1 MTLEAVGPI
10 LTLAL
15 AFGLIRVFEGD
26 RWVIPVL
33 IAALSSHLLALSARR
48 IGWGVP
54 VSALVGGVGLILVIT
69 WTHYRDTTFWGLP
82 ARSTWSALIND
93 QDQAWAALG
102 NLSPPVEPLNGF
114 IVSAM
119 AAVWALAFFNDWAAM
134 RTRTLLES
142 LLLPIAV
149 TGLVGLIG
157 DERHRMLTI
166 GVFIA
171 ALLLF
176 VWIHRVVARTT
187 GAAWLGGESRAPD
200 GRRAMLLA
208 GALPAAI
215 ALAAA
220 VLVGPVLGDH
230 DDPLLD
236 LTGIADRDDSG
247 TERFVISPLVD
258 IRGRLVN
265 QAETVM
271 FRVRADQR
279 SYWRLTSLDRF
290 DGQVWTSRADYAES
304 PSRLPSQFPSG
315 TSVEQSS
322 QEYHIEQLAAVWLP
336 AAFEPRYLDSDITD
350 ISYEPSSSTLIVGRS
365 LANSDNLTYTVVSAV
380 PRFDPEALRAIPSS
394 APTSPDLARYTRLP
408 SDFSPRIRE
417 LAAEIGGGTG
427 SDYEQALALQNFFRD
442 GSFIYDTSTAGGHS
456 ENRIE
461 SFLET
466 RRGYCEQFAGT
477 FAAMARSLGL
487 PARVAVGFT
496 VGESDP
502 SDPGLYRVRGQHAHA
517 WPEVFL
523 NGAGWVAFEPTPG
536 RGAPGAQNYTGVAES
551 QHTGD
556 TVTPPSGEDLP
567 PDPDP
572 DSDIPIDFESL
583 IGSELADSGETP
595 TGGGD
600 GNGKGTRIP
609 WPAILAPVLAV
620 LLIASV
626 PWLKR
631 LQRKRRLG
639 KAPGNRGRIKVVWA
653 ETIESLAL
661 INVIPRPDETH
672 AEFAHRAIKQIPLH
686 SPDLRNLG
694 ELVAAA
700 TFGPSEPTDRHQWL
714 ARTWSMS
721 VRSEVRFRT
730 SRHRRMIA
738 AFNPQPLFTTR
749 TKNNPAPEP

>member
-1 MTLEAVGPI
+1 MVGPQPGNLLGAIDRLDGGLLVVVAAARDGTESGLLNPPVSQFGSRTVVLFAGPGSSPPELTEPKTPPAATGAVVWVNEPSGFAEAWAKHTASPTGIATTTDPGYRGQPGHHNRPRYRGRTTVTPSPAPARGNSALWTVTLEAVGPI

-427 SDYEQALALQNFFRD
+427 SDYEQALALPELFSRWELHLRHQ
-442 GSFIYDTSTAGGHS
+442 H
-456 ENRIE
+456 
-461 SFLET
+461 
-466 RRGYCEQFAGT
+466 RRGPFREPHRKFPGDPARLLRAVCRNFRRHGPIIGSAGPGGGGLHRGRV
-477 FAAMARSLGL
+477 RSLRSRPVPGAG
-487 PARVAVGFT
+487 PARPRLAR
-496 VGESDP
+496 
-502 SDPGLYRVRGQHAHA
+502 GLFERGRMGGIRA
-517 WPEVFL
+517 
-523 NGAGWVAFEPTPG
+523 
-536 RGAPGAQNYTGVAES
+536 
-551 QHTGD
+551 HTG
-556 TVTPPSGEDLP
+556 PGGPR
-567 PDPDP
+567 
-572 DSDIPIDFESL
+572 
-583 IGSELADSGETP
+583 GSELHRSGREPAHRRHRDP
-595 TGGGD
+595 T
-600 GNGKGTRIP
+600 
-609 WPAILAPVLAV
+609 V
-620 LLIASV
+620 
-626 PWLKR
+626 
-631 LQRKRRLG
+631 
-639 KAPGNRGRIKVVWA
+639 RGRPA
-653 ETIESLAL
+653 
-661 INVIPRPDETH
+661 PRPGPRLRHTH
-672 AEFAHRAIKQIPLH
+672 
-686 SPDLRNLG
+686 
-694 ELVAAA
+694 
-700 TFGPSEPTDRHQWL
+700 
-714 ARTWSMS
+714 
-721 VRSEVRFRT
+721 RFREP
-730 SRHRRMIA
+730 HRLRA
-738 AFNPQPLFTTR
+738 GGLR
-749 TKNNPAPEP
+749 